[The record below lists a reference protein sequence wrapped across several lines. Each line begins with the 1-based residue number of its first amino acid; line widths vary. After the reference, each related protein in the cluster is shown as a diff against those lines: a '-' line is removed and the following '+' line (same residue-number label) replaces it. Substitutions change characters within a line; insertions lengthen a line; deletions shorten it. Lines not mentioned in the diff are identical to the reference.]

1 VGVGGGWWGEGDKL
15 SGARK
20 SGAVTDAHYIT
31 TSFGNTPHNC
41 RPPLLITSLL
51 TLRSLP
57 PCRNKIFV
65 NHLVHRLQA
74 DNTMSALARM
84 CLLKLLG
91 QIVNKN
97 TYTEHGI
104 FPMLAKFANDETQ
117 ILISTISKNLMKRV
131 STVYSPVKKMRG

>member
-1 VGVGGGWWGEGDKL
+1 
-15 SGARK
+15 
-20 SGAVTDAHYIT
+20 
-31 TSFGNTPHNC
+31 
-41 RPPLLITSLL
+41 
-51 TLRSLP
+51 
-57 PCRNKIFV
+57 
-65 NHLVHRLQA
+65 
-74 DNTMSALARM
+74 M